1 MKFTRNVYK
10 LKDAYRKLSV
20 PQFTV
25 VTGLFIILFGT
36 VSFADNHDQSQS
48 NNNDNQLNEIQQEL
62 QEDEEVPL
70 NDPFAGNEG
79 LNALS
84 NVPEEEQDEPMSIY
98 NFKLLGLI
106 SGKDHSYISLGD
118 SAGEVITL
126 TIGQNLGKI
135 KLVDLRLTEA
145 IFQKD
150 DETYVIID
158 FNNQIREANEY

>member
-1 MKFTRNVYK
+1 MNFFKNILIIF
-10 LKDAYRKLSV
+10 
-20 PQFTV
+20 F
-25 VTGLFIILFGT
+25 ILFGT
-36 VSFADNHDQSQS
+36 ASFADNHDQSQS

-62 QEDEEVPL
+62 QDDEEVPL

-118 SAGEVITL
+118 SAGEIITL
-126 TIGQNLGKI
+126 TIGQKLGKI
-135 KLVDLRLTEA
+135 KLIDLRLTEA
-145 IFQKD
+145 IFEKED
-150 DETYVIID
+150 KSYVIID
-158 FNNQIREANEY
+158 FNNQIRESNEY

>member
-1 MKFTRNVYK
+1 MNFFRNIFAV
-10 LKDAYRKLSV
+10 L
-20 PQFTV
+20 
-25 VTGLFIILFGT
+25 IILLSAT
-36 VSFADNHDQSQS
+36 ISFADNHDQNQS
-48 NNNDNQLNEIQQEL
+48 TGETGQVDEIAQEI

-79 LNALS
+79 TNSLTNI
-84 NVPEEEQDEPMSIY
+84 PEGEQEEPMSIY

-118 SAGEVITL
+118 TAGEVITI
-126 TIGQNLGKI
+126 TIGQNLGKL

-145 IFQKD
+145 IFEKE
-150 DETYVIID
+150 DETFLIID

>member
-1 MKFTRNVYK
+1 MKY
-10 LKDAYRKLSV
+10 
-20 PQFTV
+20 
-25 VTGLFIILFGT
+25 
-36 VSFADNHDQSQS
+36 
-48 NNNDNQLNEIQQEL
+48 
-62 QEDEEVPL
+62 
-70 NDPFAGNEG
+70 
-79 LNALS
+79 
-84 NVPEEEQDEPMSIY
+84 
-98 NFKLLGLI
+98 
-106 SGKDHSYISLGD
+106 SYISLGD